1 MTFPVDDVETNI
13 RAFLDSVKR
22 ATGNA
27 KSTDPADRKLKS
39 SGGARPGQ

>member
-1 MTFPVDDVETNI
+1 MTFPVNDVETNV

-27 KSTDPADRKLKS
+27 KSTDPTERKMKA
-39 SGGARPGQ
+39 SGGARPGT